1 MHKKSWL
8 WFVVKA
14 LLSLILVGLLVAGGF
29 AIHYV
34 SWSQGYAM
42 GERAA
47 EGEKVTEPLPYLY
60 HGFRP
65 TRSFGIVRPLMC
77 MGGFLLCL
85 IVGEH
90 ILNTCQ
96 FQIRYLKY
104 ENRKSCH
111 QFLECEATVTVAR
124 EWQISIQRARAWEEI
139 DDMRANFLIGGWA
152 VKRIK
157 GMGKDRFRRDREAL
171 AKEKAEAE
179 GREYKS
185 KLQLELEAAMKKREE
200 KERLKVEKRRQ
211 KEERRKKA

>member
-1 MHKKSWL
+1 MGFLKNIFTAPGRAYRWLYQDERRLQKKQDS
-8 WFVVKA
+8 VKP
-14 LLSLILVGLLVAGGF
+14 S
-29 AIHYV
+29 
-34 SWSQGYAM
+34 
-42 GERAA
+42 
-47 EGEKVTEPLPYLY
+47 EGEPDADADNE
-60 HGFRP
+60 
-65 TRSFGIVRPLMC
+65 
-77 MGGFLLCL
+77 
-85 IVGEH
+85 E
-90 ILNTCQ
+90 Q
-96 FQIRYLKY
+96 
-104 ENRKSCH
+104 
-111 QFLECEATVTVAR
+111 
-124 EWQISIQRARAWEEI
+124 QRRFDDYNVWEEI